1 MVNHKKSNKTQKH
14 TKKQKM
20 YHMKG
25 CSSSCKIK
33 SHNHK
38 KYLGGYSA
46 LAYPSADV
54 PKTINPFL
62 AYTGSPNIDAKSSIH
77 PSAGP
82 APGGF
87 NFLNPQ
93 DFLHGGKNKK
103 SQKGRNCGCDLTH
116 GKGHK
121 CGLEMKGRNCGC
133 DLTHGKGHKCGL
145 EMKGRNC
152 GCDLTRGKSHK
163 CGLEMKGG
171 NCGCDLTHGKG
182 HKCGLEMK
190 GGNCGCN
197 LQSGGGHKCGKMMK
211 GGACYSGNGG
221 IPYPNGLLGKPW
233 TPNPAGWP
241 GVGNVAM
248 NRNHLGYNTYSPV
261 DISREMVDVFPNPF
275 KLIGGRKNKK
285 LNKNNKTK
293 KIKGGAMS
301 NLLSQD
307 LINLGRQVQYGIGSA
322 YNTVLGYPSPVN
334 PMPWKGQF
342 QNNI

>member
-103 SQKGRNCGCDLTH
+103 SQKGKNCGCDLTN
-116 GKGHK
+116 GKDHL
-121 CGLEMKGRNCGC
+121 CGQ
-133 DLTHGKGHKCGL
+133 
-145 EMKGRNC
+145 
-152 GCDLTRGKSHK
+152 
-163 CGLEMKGG
+163 
-171 NCGCDLTHGKG
+171 
-182 HKCGLEMK
+182 EMK

-197 LQSGGGHKCGKMMK
+197 LQSGGGHIAMK

-221 IPYPNGLLGKPW
+221 IPYPNGLLGKSW

-261 DISREMVDVFPNPF
+261 DISRQMVDVFPNPF

-293 KIKGGAMS
+293 KQNTKKIKGGAMS
-301 NLLSQD
+301 NLLGQD
-307 LINLGRQVQYGIGSA
+307 LINLGRQVQYGVGSA

-342 QNNI
+342 QNNFKQVI

>member
-54 PKTINPFL
+54 PKTPNPFL
-62 AYTGSPNIDAKSSIH
+62 AYTGSPNIDAKNSIYPSS
-77 PSAGP
+77 GP

-103 SQKGRNCGCDLTH
+103 SQKGR
-116 GKGHK
+116 
-121 CGLEMKGRNCGC
+121 
-133 DLTHGKGHKCGL
+133 
-145 EMKGRNC
+145 
-152 GCDLTRGKSHK
+152 
-163 CGLEMKGG
+163 

-221 IPYPNGLLGKPW
+221 IPYPNGLLGKSW

-261 DISREMVDVFPNPF
+261 DISRQMVDLFPNPF

-293 KIKGGAMS
+293 KQNTKKIKGGAMS
-301 NLLSQD
+301 NLLGQD
-307 LINLGRQVQYGIGSA
+307 LINLGRQVQYGVGSA
-322 YNTVLGYPSPVN
+322 YNTVLGYPSPIN

-342 QNNI
+342 QNNFKQVI

>member
-103 SQKGRNCGCDLTH
+103 SQKGRNCGCDLTR
-116 GKGHK
+116 GKSHK

-145 EMKGRNC
+145 EMKGR
-152 GCDLTRGKSHK
+152 
-163 CGLEMKGG
+163 